1 MTNITRRRPSMKQT
15 KKAAILA
22 AGMAALALGPTSARA
37 QSDAVTIYGF
47 LKVDVESVWAG
58 GAKGGQ
64 GRMGRVSNN
73 LSVLGFKG
81 VEDLGGGLQAFFQI
95 ESNVG
100 VDTGAGSFAD
110 RNDNV
115 GLRGSLGE
123 IFAGQY
129 ETPYRFVSVYAIDPF
144 TAGIFASNSIMGNGF
159 TTAANAQSPASFDRR
174 QKNLVQYSTPNFG
187 GLVGK
192 IAYAAREERTATSD
206 PSLVSA
212 LLTYESGPLYLAYGH
227 EQHKDYFSGG
237 SVDTGNKIGGAY
249 SFGNTRVRFVWE
261 RLRYEPAPGAS
272 LRRDAWQV
280 ALTHNV
286 GNGQLR
292 ASYVRAERSKGNA
305 AAGIGGIGKPG
316 TASGAQQ
323 VSLGYGYSLSK
334 RTELWGAL
342 TKIFNEQNASYNLS
356 ANPIPGLNAG
366 QSPAGVGLGITH
378 KF

>member
-1 MTNITRRRPSMKQT
+1 MKHGMKSFIAT
-15 KKAAILA
+15 SLT
-22 AGMAALALGPTSARA
+22 MAATSAMA
-37 QSDAVTIYGF
+37 QTDNVTIYGF
-47 LKVDVESVWAG
+47 LKVDTESVWAG
-58 GAKGGQ
+58 GAKGGIA
-64 GRMGRVSNN
+64 RMGRVSNN
-73 LSVLGFKG
+73 LSVLGIRG

-100 VDTGAGSFAD
+100 VDTGSGALAD

-129 ETPYRFVSVYAIDPF
+129 ESPYRFVSVYAIDPF

-174 QKNLVQYSTPNFG
+174 QKNLVQYSTPNFS

-192 IAYAAREERTATSD
+192 IAYAAREERTATTD
-206 PSLVSA
+206 PSLMSA
-212 LLTYESGPLYLAYGH
+212 LLTYENGPLYLAYGY
-227 EQHKDYFSGG
+227 EQHKDYFAAGT
-237 SVDTGNKIGGAY
+237 VDTGNKIGAAY
-249 SFGNTRVRFVWE
+249 TIGNTRLRFAWE
-261 RLRYEPAPGAS
+261 RLRYEPTAS
-272 LRRDAWQV
+272 TNLRRDAWQL
-280 ALTHNV
+280 AATHNI

-292 ASYVRAERSKGNA
+292 ISYVKAGRSRGNA

-323 VSLGYGYSLSK
+323 FSLGYGYSLSK
-334 RTELWGAL
+334 RTELWGAF
-342 TKIFNEQNASYNLS
+342 TKLNNEQTASYNLS
-356 ANPIPGLNAG
+356 ANAIPGLSAG
-366 QSPAGVGLGITH
+366 QNPAGVGIGITH

>member
-1 MTNITRRRPSMKQT
+1 MKQA
-15 KKAAILA
+15 KKAAISAVGA
-22 AGMAALALGPTSARA
+22 AGLALASASALA
-37 QSDAVTIYGF
+37 QADTVTIYGF
-47 LKVDVESVWAG
+47 LKVDVESVWAN
-58 GAKGGQ
+58 GANGGQ

-100 VDTGAGSFAD
+100 VDTGSGALAD

-174 QKNLVQYSTPNFG
+174 QKNLVQYSTPNFN

-192 IAYAAREERTATSD
+192 IAYAAREERTATTD
-206 PSLVSA
+206 PSLVSG
-212 LLTYESGPLYLAYGH
+212 LLTYENGPLYLAFGH
-227 EQHKDYFSGG
+227 EEHKDYFGAG
-237 SVDTGNKIGGAY
+237 TVDTGNKIGAAY
-249 SFGNTRVRFVWE
+249 SIGNTRVRFVWE
-261 RLRYEPAPGAS
+261 RLKYEPTASTS
-272 LRRDAWQV
+272 LRRDAWQL
-280 ALTHNV
+280 ALTHNI

-323 VSLGYGYSLSK
+323 VSLGYGYTLSK
-334 RTELWGAL
+334 RTELWGAF

-356 ANPIPGLNAG
+356 ANPIPGMSAG
-366 QSPAGVGLGITH
+366 QSPAGVGVGITH

>member
-1 MTNITRRRPSMKQT
+1 MQGLKR
-15 KKAAILA
+15 AAILA
-22 AGMAALALGPTSARA
+22 TCASGMAMVLLPARA
-37 QSDAVTIYGF
+37 DSDTVTIYGF
-47 LKVDVESVWAG
+47 LKVDAENVWAS
-58 GAKGGQ
+58 GANGGQ
-64 GRMGRVSNN
+64 GRIARISNN

-174 QKNLVQYSTPNFG
+174 QKNLVQYATPNLG

-212 LLTYESGPLYLAYGH
+212 LLTYENGPLYLAYGH
-227 EQHKDYFSGG
+227 EEHKDYFAGG
-237 SVDTGNKIGGAY
+237 TVDTGNKFGAAY
-249 SFGNTRVRFVWE
+249 SLGNTRLRFVWE
-261 RLRYEPAPGAS
+261 RLRYEPTTSTS
-272 LRRDAWQV
+272 LRRDAWQL

-286 GNGQLR
+286 GNGQWR
-292 ASYVRAERSKGNA
+292 ASYVRAGRSSGNA
-305 AAGIGGIGKPG
+305 TAGIGGIGKPG
-316 TASGAQQ
+316 SASGAQQ
-323 VSLGYGYSLSK
+323 VSLGYGYNLSK
-334 RTELWGAL
+334 RTEVWGAV

-356 ANPIPGLNAG
+356 ANPIPGLSAG